1 MRWNELLVLL
11 LIVVTCLG
19 QDADTQP
26 ASGPETMP
34 NPTPKPHELSTSV
47 LTPQEY
53 KPGPYTDLRQELHAQ
68 AHSRITATLKP
79 GFDVMA
85 IMLELLQWNEQ
96 DVEQVW
102 IRPADHVDQASYD
115 ITEPSGLETAIQD
128 LLRKVRFATLEEIFD
143 HYTFNKRPDEHADM
157 HGQVSAALQ
166 HLISGGAVIL
176 NDNMYYPSFQQPGNY
191 KLDLSGDVNMLR
203 HPVVH
208 ALQQHPGIAHAQID
222 EHFIRDKHPAWYEIW
237 AFPRN

>member
-1 MRWNELLVLL
+1 
-11 LIVVTCLG
+11 
-19 QDADTQP
+19 
-26 ASGPETMP
+26 MP

-79 GFDVMA
+79 GFDVME

-128 LLRKVRFATLEEIFD
+128 LLRKVRVGFEG
-143 HYTFNKRPDEHADM
+143 FNGILIEQFHPYLPAVVEQHIDNACAV
-157 HGQVSAALQ
+157 QVWLLLT
-166 HLISGGAVIL
+166 HL
-176 NDNMYYPSFQQPGNY
+176 
-191 KLDLSGDVNMLR
+191 
-203 HPVVH
+203 
-208 ALQQHPGIAHAQID
+208 
-222 EHFIRDKHPAWYEIW
+222 
-237 AFPRN
+237 